1 MEAIDAQY
9 MRRALD
15 LAERGRGRVSP
26 NPMVG
31 CVIVHGD
38 KIIGEGWHRLYG
50 EAHAEVN
57 AVGRVMDM
65 NVLSESTCY
74 VTLEPCAHYG
84 KTPPCADLLI
94 KHKLKR
100 VVVAVKDSN
109 PLVGGKG
116 IARMQAAGIQI
127 DYGVLE
133 GEARALNARFFTAI
147 EKQRP
152 YILLK
157 WAQTADGFVARKN
170 FDSKW
175 ISGKAS
181 RQLVHQWR
189 ADEDAIMVGTNTALY
204 DNPKLNV
211 RGTAGTDPLRVVID
225 KELKLSDDLQL
236 FDGNQPTVC
245 YNLIKTETHAK
256 LDFVKLEKR
265 DFIHQL
271 LADLHKRN
279 VQSILVEGGSALL
292 NSLISEG
299 LWDEARV
306 FQSGASF
313 GGGIVASALPLG
325 PSETISV
332 EKDELRIYHHH

>member
-1 MEAIDAQY
+1 MEAMDSHY
-9 MRRALD
+9 MQRALD
-15 LAERGRGRVSP
+15 LAARGRGTASP

-31 CVIVHGD
+31 CVIVHNEN
-38 KIIGEGWHRLYG
+38 IIGEGWHRLYG
-50 EAHAEVN
+50 EGHAEVN
-57 AVGRVMDM
+57 AVASVSDKSLLKG
-65 NVLSESTCY
+65 STCY

-94 KHKLKR
+94 EHNLKR

-116 IARMQAAGIQI
+116 IGRMKAAGIQV

-133 GEARALNARFFTAI
+133 VQARELNARFFTAI

-157 WAQTADGFVARKN
+157 WAQTTDGFVARKN

-204 DNPKLNV
+204 DDPKLNV
-211 RGTAGTDPLRVVID
+211 RGVSGSDPLRVVID
-225 KELKLSDDLQL
+225 KELKLPQSLQL
-236 FDGNQPTVC
+236 FDGTQQTVC
-245 YNLIKTETHAK
+245 YNLKKTESHPN
-256 LDFVKLEKR
+256 LEYVQLEKAG
-265 DFIHQL
+265 FIVKL
-271 LADLHKRN
+271 LADLHRRK
-279 VQSILVEGGSALL
+279 VQSVFVEGGSALL
-292 NSLISEG
+292 HSLISEG

-306 FQSGASF
+306 FQSKTEF
-313 GGGIVASALPLG
+313 GEGITAPVLPLG
-325 PSETISV
+325 PAETTFI
-332 EKDELRIYHHH
+332 ENDALRIYRNL